1 MYIQL
6 YQIKQHL
13 NIDESFTED
22 DEYLVTL
29 ETVAEKAVERHI
41 DCSLSEIASA
51 NGGELPSPLLQAMKL
66 FIGNMYLQ
74 RESVSYSSMV
84 EVPQS
89 YNYLLN
95 LYKDYS
101 KKSDEGGIF

>member
-1 MYIQL
+1 MFIQL

-13 NIDESFTED
+13 NIDEVFTND
-22 DEYLVTL
+22 DEYLMNL
-29 ETVAEKAVERHI
+29 EMVAEKAVEKHI

-51 NGGELPSPLLQAMKL
+51 NSGELPTPLLQAMLL

-74 RESVSYSSMV
+74 RESITYTSIT
-84 EVPQS
+84 EVPLAYS
-89 YNYLLN
+89 YLLD